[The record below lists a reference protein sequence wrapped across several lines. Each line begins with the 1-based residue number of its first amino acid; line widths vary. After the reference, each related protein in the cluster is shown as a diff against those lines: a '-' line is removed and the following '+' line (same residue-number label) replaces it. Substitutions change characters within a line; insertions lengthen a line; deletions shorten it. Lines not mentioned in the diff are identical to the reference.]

1 MRIRIITDDFT
12 SALDGTACFAE
23 HGWETAV
30 LVRPDSADAAETADV
45 VSLDTDSRE
54 HAPPPEHDALAN
66 AARAWRDADVLIV
79 QFDSTL
85 RGRVARDCATA
96 LAASGRR
103 KLVIAPAFPS
113 AGRTVEQGCVRVD
126 GVPVHDTA
134 FGRDPT
140 LPVRESS
147 VPALFDAHRI
157 EAKAARDA
165 AQARALLDVHD
176 IVVVDAHTEA
186 ELDAIA
192 ATFSCER
199 DVLLAGS
206 TGLLRALARV
216 LPRPQG
222 APDGRRHGGLDHAA
236 AGVMPARRP
245 WLVVGSLNPRSRRQ
259 LAIAR
264 AQCRIDVAATDET
277 RLPAGAGA
285 QAALGD
291 LVPRVTDALRSGAC
305 DGLVVTGGETARRIV
320 DALPALSL
328 RVCREIMPGVPLA
341 EVKTATGT
349 FSMITKAGGFGE
361 DDALVRCINTLIWA

>member
-30 LVRPDSADAAETADV
+30 LIRPDSAASAASADV
-45 VSLDTDSRE
+45 ASLDTDSRE
-54 HAPPPEHDALAN
+54 HAPTLEHDALAN
-66 AARAWRDADVLIV
+66 AAHAWRDADVLTV

-85 RGRVARDCATA
+85 RGRVARDCVTA

-147 VPALFDAHRI
+147 IPALFGAHRI
-157 EAKAARDA
+157 EVKVARDA
-165 AQARALLDVHD
+165 AQARALLDMQDV
-176 IVVVDAHTEA
+176 VVVDAHTEA
-186 ELDAIA
+186 ELDVIA
-192 ATFSCER
+192 ATFAGER

-222 APDGRRHGGLDHAA
+222 APDSRGGGCYHAA
-236 AGVMPARRP
+236 ASVMPSRRP

-259 LAIAR
+259 LGIAR
-264 AQCRIDVAATDET
+264 AQCRIDVLATEET
-277 RLPAGAGA
+277 RLPAGAAA

-291 LVPRVTDALRSGAC
+291 LVPRVTHALRSGAC

-320 DALPALSL
+320 DALPAVSL
-328 RVCREIMPGVPLA
+328 RVCCEIMPGVPLV

-361 DDALVRCINTLIWA
+361 DDALVTCINILIGA